1 MVPIIITLAQRAFTN
16 VNTVYRMTSALLPL
30 LLIFRQNKKESTRHL
45 VAMTQE
51 YPYRR
56 VRIPGTRTVRLKLIR
71 THEKYIL
78 EKSRQEGKE
87 KGKEGTVADGWSI
100 SLSFSLCLFLSL
112 HLFSFL

>member
-30 LLIFRQNKKESTRHL
+30 LLIFRQNKKESTRLHL
-45 VAMTQE
+45 IAMTQE

-56 VRIPGTRTVRLKLIR
+56 ARIPGTRTVRLKLIR

-87 KGKEGTVADGWSI
+87 KGKEWDSRGRMVD
-100 SLSFSLCLFLSL
+100 FSLFLSLSL